1 VRCQW
6 RGHQSHLRGG
16 RHRPRPHV
24 LYDYQFLAMEHWD
37 NAVLGAQV
45 AAHNMVCDE
54 TDRWPHLLIPQFWS
68 GQFGVNIKSVGVPS
82 FGDEIMFTQGSV
94 KQRRFAAAYGR
105 RGRIVGAVTFNH
117 GKWIPYYE
125 AQIAR
130 SAPFPPNPAGSDFPE
145 DMRVMP
151 ADLTAKSPE
160 RHRDSA
166 KGSAMT
172 PEEAWNEAMK
182 LENRADPYPFF
193 DELRKTPVARVTN
206 DVYAVT
212 GYAELIALAH
222 DPRVSSDMRRSPL
235 GARPR
240 EIIDP
245 SVAEMIERYGQ
256 DLSFIQQDPPDH
268 DRARRSCMRYFGPP
282 HSPDVI
288 PSQEPL
294 CQQIVND
301 LLDKAMGKTRID
313 VVDEFAYPL
322 PVDVICHIL
331 GVPLEDEPQFHAWIA
346 DAMAGIFDLGPE
358 IETEEGQA
366 RRAKGV
372 EAGQELK
379 KYIIGLVERA
389 AKSPCPGMISQL
401 VHDDGPDGPMSPS
414 EIVNNTILLFV
425 AGHDSTV
432 NLISHC
438 VLTVLRNPG
447 SIELLCSRPDLIPGA
462 IEEVLR
468 LQSSVQFFPSRSAL
482 ADIEIAGTTI

>member
-1 VRCQW
+1 
-6 RGHQSHLRGG
+6 
-16 RHRPRPHV
+16 
-24 LYDYQFLAMEHWD
+24 
-37 NAVLGAQV
+37 
-45 AAHNMVCDE
+45 
-54 TDRWPHLLIPQFWS
+54 
-68 GQFGVNIKSVGVPS
+68 
-82 FGDEIMFTQGSV
+82 
-94 KQRRFAAAYGR
+94 
-105 RGRIVGAVTFNH
+105 
-117 GKWIPYYE
+117 
-125 AQIAR
+125 
-130 SAPFPPNPAGSDFPE
+130 
-145 DMRVMP
+145 
-151 ADLTAKSPE
+151 
-160 RHRDSA
+160 
-166 KGSAMT
+166 MT

-206 DVYAVT
+206 GVYAVT
-212 GYAELIALAH
+212 GYAELITLAH

-240 EIIDP
+240 EVIDP
-245 SVAEMIERYGQ
+245 SVAQMVEQYGQ

-282 HSPDVI
+282 HSPEVI
-288 PSQEPL
+288 PRQEPL

-301 LLDKAMGKTRID
+301 LLDNAMGKTRID
-313 VVDEFAYPL
+313 VVDEFAYRL

-331 GVPLEDEPQFHAWIA
+331 GVPVEDEPQLHTWVA
-346 DAMAGIFDLGPE
+346 DAMAGVFDLGPE
-358 IETEEGQA
+358 IETEEGQI

-438 VLTVLRNPG
+438 VLTVLRNPW
-447 SIELLCSRPDLIPGA
+447 SIELLRSRPALIPAA

-482 ADIEIAGTTI
+482 ADIEVAGTTIPKGSPIFLMYGAANRDPRRFPDPNTFNPEREDNEHVGWGRSIHVCFGGPLARLEVNTAFEPFLRRVENPRLVEDPPPYRISQVFRGPRHVFVDFDEIRPRVPAGD